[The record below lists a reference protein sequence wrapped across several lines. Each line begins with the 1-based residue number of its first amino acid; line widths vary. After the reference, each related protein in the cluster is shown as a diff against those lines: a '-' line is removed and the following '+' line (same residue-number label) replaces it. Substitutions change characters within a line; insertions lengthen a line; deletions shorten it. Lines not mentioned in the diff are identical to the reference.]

1 MLSAQRSARR
11 IDWFQGKFTIVP
23 CILPHSSYRRLQFG
37 QTIEQLNRWILLSQ
51 FSLIHPPEKR
61 PDEAAETMAAVWERS
76 WLAVLARRRWESAHV
91 SILTWAVQP
100 RRERL
105 ITRWGA
111 MKLLIPRLC
120 TLDSLEIVSYYAMLS
135 TMMDSTMPRIT
146 KLLSSFFFFNLEKSR
161 FGSF

>member
-23 CILPHSSYRRLQFG
+23 CILPHRVADYR
-37 QTIEQLNRWILLSQ
+37 TLNRWILLSQ

-61 PDEAAETMAAVWERS
+61 PERS
-76 WLAVLARRRWESAHV
+76 GRDNGCGVGKVLAGSAGTSTMRV
-91 SILTWAVQP
+91 GTRFILTWAVQP

-111 MKLLIPRLC
+111 MKLLIPGLC
-120 TLDSLEIVSYYAMLS
+120 TLDNLEIVSYYAMLS

-146 KLLSSFFFFNLEKSR
+146 KLFDFFFFFNLEKI
-161 FGSF
+161 FK